1 MFRWERNKLK
11 VIVIVISLDR
21 NETRFNWRIE
31 EQQNSLS
38 YLVPSIF
45 FISPFSFS
53 SAFNL
58 IEKRATQMDV
68 IRLCCCLVT
77 KSCPTNC
84 LATPWTVACQTLL
97 SVGFPRQEYWSG
109 LTFSSLGD
117 LPHLG
122 IKPLSPAWQV
132 DSLPLSHLGSPSSE
146 FTILQ
151 NCSPRVT
158 VWPRDFSPTKCW
170 CHLVTRCMGCWQW
183 PLISSWQT
191 LFQEL
196 CWLPPASF

>member
-58 IEKRATQMDV
+58 IEKRATKMDV

-77 KSCPTNC
+77 KSCPTNS
-84 LATPWTVACQTLL
+84 LATPWTVAYQTPL

-109 LTFSSLGD
+109 LTFPSPGD
-117 LPHLG
+117 LPTPG
-122 IKPLSPAWQV
+122 IKPASRISCIGMRILCRAPPGN
-132 DSLPLSHLGSPSSE
+132 SL
-146 FTILQ
+146 
-151 NCSPRVT
+151 
-158 VWPRDFSPTKCW
+158 
-170 CHLVTRCMGCWQW
+170 
-183 PLISSWQT
+183 
-191 LFQEL
+191 
-196 CWLPPASF
+196 